1 MVSPQ
6 SGRSKRHGPDRP
18 HPQRRAAGPPTE
30 GPMSHEEFFD
40 RQEPDPDPLPD
51 DVEITE
57 FGGIRV
63 AYVPGEGESWISGWV
78 DVPR

>member
-1 MVSPQ
+1 MSNQEAP
-6 SGRSKRHGPDRP
+6 GRQD
-18 HPQRRAAGPPTE
+18 
-30 GPMSHEEFFD
+30 
-40 RQEPDPDPLPD
+40 PDPDPVPG

>member
-1 MVSPQ
+1 
-6 SGRSKRHGPDRP
+6 
-18 HPQRRAAGPPTE
+18 
-30 GPMSHEEFFD
+30 MSHEEFFD

>member
-1 MVSPQ
+1 MSNQEAP
-6 SGRSKRHGPDRP
+6 GR
-18 HPQRRAAGPPTE
+18 Q
-30 GPMSHEEFFD
+30 
-40 RQEPDPDPLPD
+40 DPVPD
-51 DVEITE
+51 DVEVTE